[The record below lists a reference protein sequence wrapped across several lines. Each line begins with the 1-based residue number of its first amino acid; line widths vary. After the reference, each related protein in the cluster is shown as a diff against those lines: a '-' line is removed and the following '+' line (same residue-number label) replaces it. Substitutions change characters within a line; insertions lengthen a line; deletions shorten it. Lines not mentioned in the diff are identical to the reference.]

1 MRVLLVEDD
10 PILGQGLRVGL
21 GQAGYTVDWL
31 EDGASADAALRD
43 NTFDL
48 VVLDLGLPRLPGLEV
63 LSNLRRRGSDVPV
76 LILTA
81 RDAIEERVQGLDTG
95 ADDYLIKPFDL
106 DELTARLRALQRRR
120 AGRPEPLITHG
131 HIVLDPAARRVTLSG
146 NPVSLSQSEF
156 ALLQILLENTGRVLP
171 RSRLEDTLY
180 GWGGEAES
188 NSLEVFIHH
197 LRKKLGADLIRTVRG
212 VGYVIERPAP

>member
-10 PILGQGLRVGL
+10 PILGQGLMAGL

-31 EDGASADAALRD
+31 EDGASADAALQD
-43 NTFDL
+43 ETFDL

-63 LSNLRRRGSDVPV
+63 LANLRRRGNEVPV

-81 RDAIEERVQGLDTG
+81 RDAVDDRVAGLDGG
-95 ADDYLIKPFDL
+95 ADDYLVKPFDL
-106 DELTARLRALQRRR
+106 DELTARLRALQRRH
-120 AGRPEPLITHG
+120 AGRPEPLLEHG
-131 HIVLDPAARRVTLSG
+131 DIVLDPAARQVRLG
-146 NPVSLSQSEF
+146 GEPVSLSQSEF
-156 ALLQILLENTGRVLP
+156 AVLQILLENAGRVMS
-171 RSRLEDTLY
+171 RGRLEETLY

-212 VGYVIERPAP
+212 VGYVVERAEQ